1 MNPAPT
7 RPGGMG
13 RVRLV
18 AVTVVLTSLAWIA
31 GLGAWIMA
39 AGHPPGLSTSP
50 TGFVARPPA
59 PMPQPL
65 AAPAGAPA
73 PPVSLV
79 HAPSGLV
86 IPVAGVAPGQLVDT
100 FSQARAGGARIHD
113 AIDIPAPRGTP
124 VVAAALGTVER
135 LFLSKDGGQ
144 TVYVRSPDRR
154 LLYYYAHLDA
164 YAPGLAEGQAVVP
177 GAVLGTVGTT
187 GNADPATP
195 HLHFA
200 IWQVDPGAAWY
211 SPGAAINPYPSL
223 AGAQRPELGALT
235 QRSPASPPAGESRLR
250 NDRPDRANAIPRS
263 GPEVNSTRSPVIR

>member
-1 MNPAPT
+1 MRA
-7 RPGGMG
+7 RGEGIS
-13 RVRLV
+13 RIRLV

-31 GLGAWIMA
+31 GLGAWIV
-39 AGHPPGLSTSP
+39 AGG
-50 TGFVARPPA
+50 RPPSFPA
-59 PMPQPL
+59 GPPSAAPQPFAGGRGPAV
-65 AAPAGAPA
+65 AA
-73 PPVSLV
+73 SLI

-86 IPVAGVAPGQLVDT
+86 IPVAGITPSQLVDT

-124 VVAAALGTVER
+124 VLAAAAGTVEK

-144 TVYVRSPDRR
+144 TVYVRSADRR

-164 YAPGLAEGQAVVP
+164 YAAALAEGQAVLP

-200 IWQVDPGAAWY
+200 IWQIDPGGPWY
-211 SPGAAINPYPSL
+211 SPGPAINPYPSL
-223 AGAQRPELGALT
+223 VGSQLPELGDLT
-235 QRSPASPPAGESRLR
+235 QRSPASPPSADSRRR
-250 NDRPDRANAIPRS
+250 NDRPDRENAMPRS